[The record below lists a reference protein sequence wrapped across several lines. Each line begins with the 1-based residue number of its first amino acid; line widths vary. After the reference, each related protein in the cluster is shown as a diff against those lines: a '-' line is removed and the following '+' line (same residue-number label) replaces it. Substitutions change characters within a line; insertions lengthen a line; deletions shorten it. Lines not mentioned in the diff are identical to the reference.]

1 MTANTTL
8 HRIDPGE
15 VARSLSEARPALD
28 QLHDGEL
35 LLDFSAVHRIDT
47 AGVRALGDL
56 VTSVGDRTVRLTARA
71 VCVSVYKVLKLTGLA
86 DRLSF
91 MS

>member
-8 HRIDPGE
+8 YRIDPGD
-15 VARSLSEARPALD
+15 VARSLSDARPVLD
-28 QLHDGEL
+28 QLDDGEL
-35 LLDFSAVHRIDT
+35 LLDFSTVQRIDT
-47 AGVRALGDL
+47 AGVRALGTL
-56 VTSVGDRTVRLTARA
+56 IASVGDRTVRLTARA
-71 VCVSVYKVLKLTGLA
+71 VDVDVYKVLKLTGLA

>member
-8 HRIDPGE
+8 HRLDPADL
-15 VARSLSEARPALD
+15 ARSLDEARQALD
-28 QLHDGEL
+28 QLDDGEL
-35 LLDFSAVHRIDT
+35 LIDFSAVHRIDT
-47 AGVRALGDL
+47 AGVRALGTL
-56 VTSVGDRTVRLTARA
+56 VASVDDRTVRVTARA
-71 VCVSVYKVLKLTGLA
+71 VAVDVYKVLKLTGLA